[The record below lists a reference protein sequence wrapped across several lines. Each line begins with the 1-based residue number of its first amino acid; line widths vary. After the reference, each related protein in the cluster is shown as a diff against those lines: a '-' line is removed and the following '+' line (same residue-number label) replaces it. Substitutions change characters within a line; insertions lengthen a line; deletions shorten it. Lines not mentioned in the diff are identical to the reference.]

1 MVIALYGVSIRGT
14 APRAR
19 SEPTL
24 PFNHVPD
31 GIANCRDESR
41 RMASV
46 SSPDAATPVIGCR
59 LQILC
64 PVRRADRSGRYWPGR
79 YRTSSDREAQQ
90 FRVVV
95 ARLIAMT
102 APLPG
107 TAIQKSGNP
116 ALLHLMDQFH
126 FRMGV
131 SEPKRL
137 IVGHSRSV
145 AMRPPVL
152 HDQ

>member
-90 FRVVV
+90 V
-95 ARLIAMT
+95 
-102 APLPG
+102 
-107 TAIQKSGNP
+107 
-116 ALLHLMDQFH
+116 
-126 FRMGV
+126 
-131 SEPKRL
+131 
-137 IVGHSRSV
+137 SRSRS
-145 AMRPPVL
+145 AADCYDSAFTGYRDTEKWQSRPPSP
-152 HDQ
+152 HGSIPFPDGR